1 MRSNL
6 LHKFLLLRQFDEYES
21 SSILLSIRPSNVNAI
36 QISDNLL
43 QEFENLYVV
52 EDEDSI
58 QKKKK

>member
-21 SSILLSIRPSNVNAI
+21 SSILLSTRPSNINAI